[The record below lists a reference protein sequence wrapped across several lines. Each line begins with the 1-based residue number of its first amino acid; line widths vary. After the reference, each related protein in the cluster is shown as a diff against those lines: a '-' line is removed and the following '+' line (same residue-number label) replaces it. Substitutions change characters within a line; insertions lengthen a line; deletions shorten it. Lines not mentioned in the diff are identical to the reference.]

1 MSTHIERDLRFLKFY
16 ALFSTLA
23 FCMLGVAAFTTRQ
36 APQADG
42 AADAIAKANGTRF
55 DELSVGSLNV
65 ERINVVEKDGAL
77 KLVMSNKQRAP
88 DAFIS
93 GKTFPRQG
101 GNSAGLI
108 FYNDDGDEVG
118 GLTFGNR
125 RREGGGNSSN
135 AVILFDQYKQDQ
147 TLGLMYGEQDGK
159 RTAGLYVWDRPEMP
173 LDQLMDKLNAA
184 KTEEDKAAF
193 VKALQEK
200 GEAGARRV
208 FVGKLADRTATVSLA
223 DLRGKPRLV
232 LKVDEKGAASIEFLD
247 DAGKVVRKI
256 PE

>member
-1 MSTHIERDLRFLKFY
+1 MQSHLERDVRILKTY
-16 ALFSTLA
+16 AVFSTLA
-23 FCMLGVAAFTTRQ
+23 FCVLCVAAFTSSQ
-36 APQADG
+36 ASQSP
-42 AADAIAKANGTRF
+42 AAATRF
-55 DELSVGSLNV
+55 EELSVGRLNV
-65 ERINVVEKDGAL
+65 ERVNVVEKDGAL
-77 KLVMSNKQRAP
+77 KLVMSNRALAP
-88 DAFIS
+88 DAYVG

-173 LDQLMDKLNAA
+173 LDQLMEKLNAA

-193 VKALQEK
+193 IKTLQEK
-200 GEAGARRV
+200 GEAGGRRV
-208 FVGKLADRTATVSLA
+208 FVGKNADRTATVSLA
-223 DLRGKPRLV
+223 DARGKPRLV

-247 DAGKVVRKI
+247 DGGKVVRKI